1 MGCAGRLL
9 QHIGRQV
16 LVEAEVMAERA
27 NRKLPT
33 IHNRAVPV
41 LERAVRWILAGI
53 FVYSGTVKLVD
64 PSRFA
69 EIISGFGLL
78 PDPLVFPV
86 ALALPA
92 VELLAGIGLL
102 FALRGSLAAIAAML
116 VVFIA
121 VLLYGISLG
130 LDIDCGCFGPEDPEQ
145 AYKGLKAALARDA
158 VMMAAVLFVYW
169 SRGRFRMRGGSVG
182 NQSS

>member
-1 MGCAGRLL
+1 MTEREEQKRINASGR
-9 QHIGRQV
+9 H
-16 LVEAEVMAERA
+16 
-27 NRKLPT
+27 LPE
-33 IHNRAVPV
+33 I
-41 LERAVRWILAGI
+41 ERAVRWLLAGI
-53 FVYSGTVKLVD
+53 FVYSGAVKLAE

-86 ALALPA
+86 ALVLPV
-92 VELLAGIGLL
+92 VELVAGLGLV
-102 FALRGSLAAIAAML
+102 FALRGSLAAITVML

-121 VLLYGISLG
+121 ILLYGINLG

-158 VMMAAVLFVYW
+158 VMMVAVLFVYW
-169 SRGRFRMRGGSVG
+169 SRGRVRMRGGRVG
-182 NQSS
+182 KSM

>member
-1 MGCAGRLL
+1 
-9 QHIGRQV
+9 
-16 LVEAEVMAERA
+16 MAERA
-27 NRKLPT
+27 AEMFPSRRSRT
-33 IHNRAVPV
+33 ITV
-41 LERAVRWILAGI
+41 LERAVRWVLAGI

-86 ALALPA
+86 AVVLPA
-92 VELLAGIGLL
+92 LELLAGIGLIL
-102 FALRGSLAAIAAML
+102 AVPGSLAAITAML
-116 VVFIA
+116 VLFIA
-121 VLLYGISLG
+121 VLIYGIRLG

-158 VMMAAVLFVYW
+158 LMMAAVLFVYW
-169 SRGRFRMRGGSVG
+169 SRGRLRMRGGSVG
-182 NQSS
+182 NHPYERRCLE